1 MTNKKKGYK
10 ATYTQSCGLRQ
21 KNMMYKTLHESRT
34 RIFLFVVAAAA
45 AASCWLSLRHPMA
58 CEAHRHL
65 AAMRKMT
72 RNPGSRKQ
80 NQCAWSSLGGAW
92 KSHSFSLLQGSNGS
106 SLEDVSCCI
115 HGGHPCASLEQLGSH
130 RGIAIAEAWKT
141 DRVPETHTVDL
152 ATSVC
157 KLKGIKTR

>member
-1 MTNKKKGYK
+1 MGDKLGKRLQGYL
-10 ATYTQSCGLRQ
+10 YTIMWSAAKEHDVQ
-21 KNMMYKTLHESRT
+21 NFLHESRI

-65 AAMRKMT
+65 AVMQKMT
-72 RNPGSRKQ
+72 HSPGSRKQ

-92 KSHSFSLLQGSNGS
+92 KLHSFLLLRGSNGS

-141 DRVPETHTVDL
+141 NRVSETAD
-152 ATSVC
+152 
-157 KLKGIKTR
+157 G